1 MSQENV
7 EIVRASYE
15 AWNSG
20 DTDALRELYDPN
32 AMTLTDLE
40 GWPEPGPLIGREAVM
55 RQFERQREA
64 FDADAVEAI
73 SFIHAGD
80 RVVVR
85 MVWRGVGHGPE
96 ANMEMTAVFTV
107 RKSKIRYLEFFW
119 DHTEAL
125 ETLGLSEQG
134 AHADSS

>member
-1 MSQENV
+1 MSQKNV
-7 EIVRASYE
+7 EIVRASYQ

-32 AMTLTDLE
+32 AMTLTGLE
-40 GWPEPGPLIGREAVM
+40 GWPEPGPLIGREAIM

-107 RKSKIRYLEFFW
+107 RKSKIHYLEFFW
-119 DHTEAL
+119 DHVEAL
-125 ETLGLSEQG
+125 ETLGLSEQD
-134 AHADSS
+134 AHADS

>member
-32 AMTLTDLE
+32 AVMRMPE
-40 GWPEPGPLIGREAVM
+40 GWPEPGPYFGRDAVM
-55 RQFERQREA
+55 RQFGQMRETW
-64 FDADAVEAI
+64 DADAVEAI

-80 RVVVR
+80 RVAVS

-107 RKSKIRYLEFFW
+107 RKSKISYLELFR
-119 DHTEAL
+119 DHAEAL
-125 ETLGLSEQG
+125 EAVGLSEQD
-134 AHADSS
+134 AQSS

>member
-20 DTDALRELYDPN
+20 DTDALRELYHPDAVMRMP
-32 AMTLTDLE
+32 E
-40 GWPEPGPLIGREAVM
+40 GWPEPGPYFGRDAVM
-55 RQFERQREA
+55 RQFGQMRETW
-64 FDADAVEAI
+64 DADAVEAI

-80 RVVVR
+80 RVLVR

-107 RKSKIRYLEFFW
+107 RKSKIRDLEFFW
-119 DHTEAL
+119 DHAEAL
-125 ETLGLSEQG
+125 EAVGLSEQD
-134 AHADSS
+134 AHSNP